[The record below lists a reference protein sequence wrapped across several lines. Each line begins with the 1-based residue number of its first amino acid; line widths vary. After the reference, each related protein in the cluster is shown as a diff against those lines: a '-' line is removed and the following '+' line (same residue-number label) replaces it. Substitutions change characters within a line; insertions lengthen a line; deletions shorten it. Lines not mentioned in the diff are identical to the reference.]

1 MRSDNSSFDDN
12 HSVSRLIERL
22 KSDKPDA
29 ANEIWQLYFQRLLPV
44 ARSKLATVRDPSID
58 EEDILVSV
66 FDRFF
71 RAASEGRFA
80 KLNDRDDLWQILLM
94 LTERNAHDQRRRST
108 TEKRGRDRV
117 VNQSNLANLDMQQL
131 REIVGREPN
140 PDQIVAFNEHLSACL
155 LGLREVSTREVAI
168 MKLEGLS
175 NQEIGEKLEISLS
188 SVERKLRVI
197 REVWQRK
204 FDNEH

>member
-1 MRSDNSSFDDN
+1 MRSGNSSFDGD

-22 KSDKPDA
+22 KNDKPDA
-29 ANEIWQLYFQRLLPV
+29 ADEIWRLYFQRLLPV
-44 ARSKLATVRDPSID
+44 ARAKLTKVRDPSVD
-58 EEDILVSV
+58 EEDVLVSV

-71 RAASEGRFA
+71 RAVSEGRFA

-94 LTERNAHDQRRRST
+94 LTERNVSDQRRRST

-131 REIVGREPN
+131 RELADREPT
-140 PDQIVAFNEHLSACL
+140 PDQVVAFNEHLSVCL
-155 LGLREVSTREVAI
+155 CSLDDMSTREVAI

-197 REVWQRK
+197 REVWQRQ
-204 FDNEH
+204 F

>member
-1 MRSDNSSFDDN
+1 MGSDNSSFEVN

-22 KSDKPDA
+22 KTDKPDA

-44 ARSKLATVRDPSID
+44 ARAKLATVRDPSID

-71 RAASEGRFA
+71 RAVSEGRFA

-94 LTERNAHDQRRRST
+94 LTERDASDQRRRST

-117 VNQSNLANLDMQQL
+117 VNQSNLANLDLRQL
-131 REIVGREPN
+131 REMADREPN
-140 PDQIVAFNEHLSACL
+140 PDQIVAFNEHLSICL
-155 LGLREVSTREVAI
+155 HSLNEVSTREVAI

-175 NQEIGEKLEISLS
+175 NQEIGNKLEISLS

-197 REVWQRK
+197 REVWHRQ
-204 FDNEH
+204 FGAEH